1 MDNATKIIRYQNWV
15 EIFREWSA
23 SGLSKSR
30 FCRERGIHVKSFFY
44 YQHMVRSIL
53 ADQAG
58 INSLANISGKEADRP
73 AIIKLQEPESEQTSV
88 TFSMNGVRLSVPED
102 IPTDFL
108 AKLMEAAR
116 YGTR

>member
-1 MDNATKIIRYQNWV
+1 MDNTTKIIRYQDWV
-15 EIFREWSA
+15 EIFREWSV
-23 SGLSKSR
+23 SGMSKTQ
-30 FCRERGIHVKSFFY
+30 FCREHGIHVKSFFY
-44 YQHMVRSIL
+44 YQRIVRSLL

-58 INSLANISGKEADRP
+58 INVLSDISGKGADRP
-73 AIIKLQEPESEQTSV
+73 EIIKLQEPESDQTSV
-88 TFSMNGVRLSVPED
+88 TFSMNGIRLSVPED

>member
-15 EIFREWSA
+15 EIFREWSV
-23 SGLSKSR
+23 SGLSKSQ

-44 YQHMVRSIL
+44 YQRMVRSIL
-53 ADQAG
+53 ADQVG
-58 INSLANISGKEADRP
+58 INDLANIGEKEADCP
-73 AIIKLQEPESEQTSV
+73 AIIKLQEPETEQTSI
-88 TFSMNGVRLSVPED
+88 TFSMNGISLSVPED
-102 IPTDFL
+102 VPTEFL